1 MPSTGKAVPELA
13 SYDRIVPALLAK
25 WGVPG
30 AAVAVVKD
38 GRLVLARGYGWA
50 DRQERRPVE
59 PDSLFRIASLSK
71 SLTSAAILGLVEEGR
86 LRLDDRA
93 FDLLGLAPRPGARA
107 NPDLRRITL
116 RNLLQHSGGW
126 DRDK

>member
-1 MPSTGKAVPELA
+1 MTRPARALAWCATLAVLLTLPAGGAAGRPRNPRPPADRPADMPSTGKAVPELA

-71 SLTSAAILGLVEEGR
+71 SLTAAAILGLV
-86 LRLDDRA
+86 
-93 FDLLGLAPRPGARA
+93 
-107 NPDLRRITL
+107 
-116 RNLLQHSGGW
+116 
-126 DRDK
+126 